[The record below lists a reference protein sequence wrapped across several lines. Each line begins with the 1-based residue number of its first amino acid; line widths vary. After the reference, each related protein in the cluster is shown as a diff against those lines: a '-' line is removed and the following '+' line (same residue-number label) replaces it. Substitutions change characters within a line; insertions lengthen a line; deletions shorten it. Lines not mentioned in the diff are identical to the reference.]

1 MLGVSG
7 LEMSKAFYKYHPF
20 INFYYFTFV
29 IVCSMFFTHP
39 AFILISLILSFVY
52 SIYLLG
58 KKSIKFNIIGLFPL
72 LIFMAMLNPMFNH
85 AGVTILW
92 YLKDGNPMTLES
104 IIYGIIAASMFISVI
119 MWFSCYNEIMTSDK
133 FIYIFG
139 KIIPK
144 LSLIFSMVLR
154 FVPKFKNQI
163 KVISNGQKA
172 IGRDMSQGNI
182 IRRAKNG
189 IKILSILVTW
199 ALEDAIET
207 ADSMKARGYGLKGR
221 SSFSIFKFE
230 KRDKIAAS
238 FMIFFSLVII
248 AGKIYGINRIVYF
261 PEIKMSRNTTFS
273 VVVDICYFAFCIIPI
288 IADFIEEIKWQK
300 IRRSK

>member
-1 MLGVSG
+1 
-7 LEMSKAFYKYHPF
+7 
-20 INFYYFTFV
+20 
-29 IVCSMFFTHP
+29 
-39 AFILISLILSFVY
+39 
-52 SIYLLG
+52 
-58 KKSIKFNIIGLFPL
+58 
-72 LIFMAMLNPMFNH
+72 MAMLNPMFNH

-144 LSLIFSMVLR
+144 LSLIFSMLLR

-261 PEIKMSRNTTFS
+261 PEIKISRNTTFS

>member
-52 SIYLLG
+52 SIYLLW

-230 KRDKIAAS
+230 KRDKIAAF

-261 PEIKMSRNTTFS
+261 PEIKISRNTTFS

>member
-39 AFILISLILSFVY
+39 EFILISLILSFVY

-230 KRDKIAAS
+230 KRDKIAAF

-261 PEIKMSRNTTFS
+261 PEIKISRNTTFS